1 MPGDRCVVCKNSR
14 IKDPDASFHR
24 FPVDPTRRATWL
36 RELHLEEHQAKPHA
50 KVCCR
55 HFPGGDAKLAP
66 RLTLGKRFASPVK
79 RGTARAKRATARKE
93 TQQLLDCFLSLSPS
107 PCSSRSVTPVPSL
120 DDQPASKSSS
130 PSVSELLPL
139 TAGSCEPLDANC
151 DVYELPSESQP
162 ETSTSSIVRSTEGSL
177 VNTVLA
183 KRIDAL
189 VAENCQLKKQLQQVT
204 ARQYFRI
211 EHIQNDDALVK
222 FYTGFTSFM
231 VFQAFYDFLGPAVNE
246 LNYWGAKDSQRC
258 RNRRLKLNPKNQ
270 LFLLLVKLR
279 LNLKTKDLAYRFGLS
294 VAAVSR
300 YLTTWICF
308 TYQHLSEIDWMPSV
322 EQVMGTLPHTFK
334 EKYPSTFAIIDG
346 SEIFMETPSDLHM
359 QSSTWSQYKH
369 HNTAKFLVACTPNGA
384 ISYISPLFVGS
395 ILDVELTRVSG
406 FLTKLEDKPGISIM
420 ADRGFVI
427 KDLLDGL
434 GVSLNIPPFL
444 EGRTQLSA
452 GEVREGRKIAS
463 LRIHVER
470 AIGRIKNFS
479 ILSET
484 LPISLARLANQ
495 IVCVCGYLTN
505 FQPALVP
512 PPVDMCDT
520 EVEEYFGSLPDS
532 DNEDYSTN
540 SDSDD

>member
-1 MPGDRCVVCKNSR
+1 M
-14 IKDPDASFHR
+14 
-24 FPVDPTRRATWL
+24 
-36 RELHLEEHQAKPHA
+36 
-50 KVCCR
+50 
-55 HFPGGDAKLAP
+55 
-66 RLTLGKRFASPVK
+66 
-79 RGTARAKRATARKE
+79 
-93 TQQLLDCFLSLSPS
+93 
-107 PCSSRSVTPVPSL
+107 
-120 DDQPASKSSS
+120 
-130 PSVSELLPL
+130 SEFLPL
-139 TAGSCEPLDANC
+139 TAGSGEPLDTNC
-151 DVYELPSESQP
+151 EVYELPSESSDGAPGNQP
-162 ETSTSSIVRSTEGSL
+162 ETFKKSVLQSTEASL
-177 VNTVLA
+177 VNTALA
-183 KRIDAL
+183 NRIEVL
-189 VAENCQLKKQLQQVT
+189 VAENSQLKKQLQQVT

-211 EHIQNDDALVK
+211 EHIQHDDALVK
-222 FYTGFTSFM
+222 FYTGFISFM

-246 LNYWGAKDSQRC
+246 LNYWGAKDSQHC

-270 LFLLLVKLR
+270 WFFLLVKLR

-322 EQVMGTLPHTFK
+322 QQVIGTLPHAFK

-346 SEIFMETPSDLHM
+346 SEIFIETPSDLHM

-384 ISYISPLFVGS
+384 ISYISPLFIGS
-395 ILDVELTRVSG
+395 ISDVELTRVSG

-420 ADRGFVI
+420 ADRGFII

-444 EGRTQLSA
+444 EGRKQLPTD
-452 GEVREGRKIAS
+452 EVREGRKIAS

-470 AIGRIKNFS
+470 AIGRIKNFN

-505 FQPALVP
+505 FQPTLVP
-512 PPVDMCDT
+512 PPANPSDT
-520 EVEEYFGSLPDS
+520 EVEEYFRSLPDS
-532 DNEDYSTN
+532 DDEYTTD
-540 SDSDD
+540 SDSED